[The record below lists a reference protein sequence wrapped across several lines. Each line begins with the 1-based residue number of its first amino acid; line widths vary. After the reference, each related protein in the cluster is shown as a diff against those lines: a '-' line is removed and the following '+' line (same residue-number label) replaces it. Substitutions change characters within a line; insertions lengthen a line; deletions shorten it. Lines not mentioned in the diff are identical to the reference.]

1 MQHVYSITQLHRHT
15 HTHNYSI
22 FNIINVIST
31 INIILITNTDCCH
44 GNHVHLIRRLSGAGC
59 IHCVGSSLP
68 SLITPLIDYLMK
80 GLKVNRGNSDGLVG
94 YSYALASLL
103 STVQFSELGVPSAK
117 AQEVFLF
124 GMELIKTP
132 ANGGKLSIASVQS
145 GWALI
150 GAYLSL
156 GKILHTNVY
165 NLLSLLSSYLI
176 IHLIIHCHYPLLSSR
191 IHCNYP

>member
-1 MQHVYSITQLHRHT
+1 M
-15 HTHNYSI
+15 
-22 FNIINVIST
+22 
-31 INIILITNTDCCH
+31 
-44 GNHVHLIRRLSGAGC
+44 SGAGC

-68 SLITPLIDYLMK
+68 SLITPLIDHLVK

-156 GKILHTNVY
+156 GKILQYTIVY
-165 NLLSLLSSYLI
+165 NLLSLLSSHPLQFTLHY
-176 IHLIIHCHYPLLSSR
+176 HLIIHFFHLIIYCFHLIICCYHLIHCNHPLLITLRYPLLSLIHCNYPLLITLCYPLLSS
-191 IHCNYP
+191 HPL